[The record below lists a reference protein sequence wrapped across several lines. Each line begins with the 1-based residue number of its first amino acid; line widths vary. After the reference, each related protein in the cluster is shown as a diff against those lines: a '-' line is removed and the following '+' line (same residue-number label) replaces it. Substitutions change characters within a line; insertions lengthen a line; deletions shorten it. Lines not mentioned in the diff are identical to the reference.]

1 MQFLSFVLVAQLW
14 EEKRKNELELSEEFI
29 SQFQNRFSTLT
40 LGNYA
45 WIIRSICKIFSESN
59 TAHFITEKKEIFT
72 SRFFSQLDFW
82 VPERNEIGHYQINL
96 TQDEVERRC
105 VEYQDRLQTILTAL
119 TFLIRYK
126 LVTVRQ
132 IDVKKQK
139 HREARFNHH
148 FDLLNSSDSDFKGA
162 EIEHNIFVDSNAVLL
177 LKDFKAPTEYLNLSP
192 LIIDTHTEV
201 IDTKDKFN
209 IKKDIFLYT
218 KFSNGKIFYVG
229 TEVTVKCDLSVL
241 SSYGMLLNEYNEMI
255 ANILQ
260 PSL

>member
-1 MQFLSFVLVAQLW
+1 
-14 EEKRKNELELSEEFI
+14 
-29 SQFQNRFSTLT
+29 
-40 LGNYA
+40 
-45 WIIRSICKIFSESN
+45 
-59 TAHFITEKKEIFT
+59 
-72 SRFFSQLDFW
+72 LDFW